1 MTEQLAHQYRSA
13 ATQLSAIA
21 DQVQAELPGHS
32 VDTAVRRIFDELI
45 SYEPTPQ
52 LRALLDERA
61 QRLAGAQ
68 PVTPD
73 AIHAAVQAL
82 NHVADNYE
90 EQAHRLRGLWS

>member
-1 MTEQLAHQYRSA
+1 MSERLAHQYRSA

-21 DQVQAELPGHS
+21 DQVQADSSGHS

-45 SYEPTPQ
+45 SYEPSPQ

-68 PVTPD
+68 PVTSD
-73 AIHAAVQAL
+73 AIHAVVHAL
-82 NHVADNYE
+82 NDVAGNYE

>member
-1 MTEQLAHQYRSA
+1 MSEQLAHQYRSA

-21 DQVQAELPGHS
+21 DQGQAGSPDHS
-32 VDTAVRRIFDELI
+32 MDTAVRRIFDELI
-45 SYEPTPQ
+45 SYEPSPK

-61 QRLAGAQ
+61 QQLTGAT

-82 NHVADNYE
+82 NHVGQNYE
-90 EQAHRLRGLWS
+90 DQGRRFRGLWS